1 MKLSIKLGVLSASNI
16 LLAFGMQWYI
26 LMSIGIGEQTDAF
39 FAGLTIPQLVTTVIS
54 NSLMHVLVPLLS
66 GETQEKSNH
75 DTWAFLTLVSTLFIS
90 LALVLCLTAQWW
102 IPLTVPGFSE
112 AAQQLTID
120 LTRIQLIGM
129 IFNAINGVQWASYHA
144 RQKFLWVEFVPILT
158 SLLGLALLVWALP
171 RYGIIAAAWIASLRF
186 ALQFLLLL
194 PGLGRPVRPKL
205 TSPRI
210 KQAWKKIKPLLLGT
224 TYYKTDNLINRFLL
238 SGANEGSLSLFYL
251 ANQIYE
257 AIVYVFN
264 KAMIVPLLP
273 TLSIVYKEGEFKA
286 FKKIFYRRLF
296 QTLVLGLMAFSC
308 LFFFGQLALTLIL
321 GHGYINSDNIYQ
333 LWLIMIW
340 LTGSM
345 IGGMAT
351 MVVIQAFYAFGDTLV
366 PTKTNIITYT
376 LHIPTK
382 IIVYNVFG
390 IIGLALEI
398 SMYQVINFCIL
409 LTLIRKKM
417 AITLETSVD
426 RPQTL

>member
-158 SLLGLALLVWALP
+158 SVLGLALLVWALP

-205 TSPRI
+205 TSPTI

-257 AIVYVFN
+257 AIVYIFN

-296 QTLVLGLMAFSC
+296 QTLVLGLLVFAC
-308 LFFFGQLALTLIL
+308 LFFFGQLVLTLLL
-321 GHGYINSDNIYQ
+321 GHGYISSDNIYQ
-333 LWLIMIW
+333 LWTIMIC
-340 LTGSM
+340 LAGLM
-345 IGGMAT
+345 AGGMAN
-351 MVVIQAFYAFGDTLV
+351 MVVTQAFYAIGDTLA
-366 PTKTNIITYT
+366 PTKINIITYT
-376 LHIPTK
+376 LHIPIK
-382 IIVYNVFG
+382 IMVYSHFG
-390 IIGLALEI
+390 IFGLAIETSIYHII
-398 SMYQVINFCIL
+398 SFFVLFRLISKK
-409 LTLIRKKM
+409 LTTI
-417 AITLETSVD
+417 LETSVD
-426 RPQTL
+426 RYKTL